1 MADPLANG
9 PEDEK
14 EIARSEK
21 EEALKEQ
28 EKAPVAVQAS
38 CVGAMFLLWCVR
50 PHPVYLYSTDKD
62 CILCYSL

>member
-28 EKAPVAVQAS
+28 EKAHVKKAPKHGGGGGGKFRKSRQ
-38 CVGAMFLLWCVR
+38 
-50 PHPVYLYSTDKD
+50 D
-62 CILCYSL
+62 